1 MRPPNIPF
9 TPGARPRSTRRVEKP
24 FRARV
29 SAAAEPAGPAPTTM
43 TSKCSTISRF
53 PRRKSGTGKSL
64 SSEMSVGHRPNLELA
79 ARSALRDTRGLLTEE
94 ILVDKETADSGHP
107 SCEEM
112 TDRLLGRT
120 VGEGQRTVEPGD
132 RELAR
137 IRLEADDLGASPS
150 EERGRID
157 HALGDLQ
164 GERLGNPIREGRVE
178 FQARG
183 RAPLARQVNDALRRP
198 AHCLLELLLD
208 ADDEFRADEEA
219 RLVGEPQDP
228 RFWIRHKGPRE
239 KVSGPF
245 RTDRN
250 EIQLRLGGRGF
261 GVASRHG
268 DPRFPREDAPREPP
282 RMPGQMYR
290 TFAPGCLP

>member
-1 MRPPNIPF
+1 MPLA
-9 TPGARPRSTRRVEKP
+9 PGDRPRSTRSVEKP

-29 SAAAEPAGPAPTTM
+29 RAAAEPAGPAPTTM

-53 PRRKSGTGKSL
+53 QRRKSGTGKSL

-79 ARSALRDTRGLLTEE
+79 ARAALRDARGLLTEE
-94 ILVDKETADSGHP
+94 ILVDEETADSGHP
-107 SCEEM
+107 SREEM
-112 TDRLLGRT
+112 THRLLGRT

-137 IRLEADDLGASPS
+137 IRLEADALSASPS
-150 EERGRID
+150 EECGSID

>member
-1 MRPPNIPF
+1 
-9 TPGARPRSTRRVEKP
+9 
-24 FRARV
+24 
-29 SAAAEPAGPAPTTM
+29 M

-150 EERGRID
+150 EERGSID
-157 HALGDLQ
+157 HALGDRQ
-164 GERLGNPIREGRVE
+164 GEPLGNTIREARAE
-178 FQARG
+178 FQARCS
-183 RAPLARQVNDALRRP
+183 APLPRHLSDPLRR
-198 AHCLLELLLD
+198 
-208 ADDEFRADEEA
+208 RAN
-219 RLVGEPQDP
+219 RPPEPH
-228 RFWIRHKGPRE
+228 R
-239 KVSGPF
+239 
-245 RTDRN
+245 
-250 EIQLRLGGRGF
+250 
-261 GVASRHG
+261 
-268 DPRFPREDAPREPP
+268 
-282 RMPGQMYR
+282 
-290 TFAPGCLP
+290 